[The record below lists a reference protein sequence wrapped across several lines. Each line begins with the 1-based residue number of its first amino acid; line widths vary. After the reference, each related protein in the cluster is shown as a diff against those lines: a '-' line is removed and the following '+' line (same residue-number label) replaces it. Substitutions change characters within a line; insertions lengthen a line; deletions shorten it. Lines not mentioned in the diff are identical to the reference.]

1 MIKIVL
7 SEKDFDYE
15 IQALVN
21 SFFPGQKSKVVMYGN
36 DNVEDADIVINI
48 NFNMNEISVAVKSD
62 KINTVRTEKVTGEQ
76 DYHKH
81 EGKTTHPYRTYY
93 KNILKKLIYTELSGI
108 NDEELPDGAAPPL
121 SAYKQFGH
129 ITRLGFFVS
138 NSAPHLMHLFT
149 YIIQAS

>member
-21 SFFPGQKSKVVMYGN
+21 SFFPGQKSKVVIYGN

-108 NDEELPDGAAPPL
+108 NDKELPDGIVKRIPE
-121 SAYKQFGH
+121 
-129 ITRLGFFVS
+129 
-138 NSAPHLMHLFT
+138 
-149 YIIQAS
+149 